1 MVQNKVGRPRNFD
14 REKVL
19 SEAIE
24 VFWKKGFDGASLDDL
39 TNAMGINR
47 PSLYSTFGDKQS
59 LFLASLSAYGEG
71 IGSEPV
77 AAFCTEKDPQ
87 SAVRAFLKTMLKNQT
102 RCDDFAQG
110 CLLAS
115 CAATTAMNIPDVEEI
130 LLTGASATADKL
142 EIGFERFKSTN
153 QLPSAFPSQVKASL
167 LLDIMQGYAYRSR
180 LGENRKK
187 LMAEIEDK
195 VQQIISCPQLR

>member
-47 PSLYSTFGDKQS
+47 PSLYSAFGDKQS

-71 IGSEPV
+71 IGSEPM

-102 RCDDFAQG
+102 RCGDFAQG

-115 CAATTAMNIPDVEEI
+115 CAATAAMNIPDVEEI
-130 LLTGASATADKL
+130 LLSGASSTADKL
-142 EIGFERFKSTN
+142 EMEFEKFKSTN

-167 LLDIMQGYAYRSR
+167 LLDIMQGYAFRSR

-195 VQQIISCPQLR
+195 VQQIIS